1 MLLLSGQK
9 NGYFPSES
17 SCHNSVQHLHLIDE
31 NCDCEADIQV
41 VYVKKDIFQWVKH
54 FETRAREMFTQEK
67 EKAR

>member
-41 VYVKKDIFQWVKH
+41 VYVKKDIFQ
-54 FETRAREMFTQEK
+54 
-67 EKAR
+67 